1 MRVLISG
8 ASGMIGSALAKSLA
22 DEGHNVL
29 TLVRPGSTRSGI
41 SWEPGVAVEDHPD
54 LEDLDAVVHLAGA
67 GIADQRWTTA
77 RKNLLWQSRVES
89 TAHLRAALEERN
101 TPPKRFLCASAIG
114 WYGHRDNDILDESS
128 SSGCGFLANLCAA
141 WESAAQSNIMVSAC
155 LRFGL
160 VLDRS
165 GGALKKMLPPFQLG
179 FGGPLGRGH
188 HWQSWIGLD
197 DAVRHIMHLCTA
209 PVEDVRGV
217 HNVVAPEPIQQRD
230 FAVALGKALKRPVWL
245 PTPRW
250 AVQLLFG
257 DMAKEALLASTRVVP
272 TRRLAEGPSFLTP
285 DLDDALRHALRKRSD
300 R

>member
-8 ASGMIGSALAKSLA
+8 ASGMIGAALTKSFA
-22 DEGHNVL
+22 EQGHDVL
-29 TLVRPGSTRSGI
+29 TLVRPESNRSGI
-41 SWEPGVAVEDHPD
+41 SWHPGAALEDHPD
-54 LEDLDAVVHLAGA
+54 LEGLDAVVHLAGA
-67 GIADQRWTTA
+67 GIADRRWTTA
-77 RKNLLWQSRVES
+77 RKNLLWHSRVES
-89 TAHLRAALEERN
+89 TAHLRSALEERN
-101 TPPKRFLCASAIG
+101 APPKRFLCASAIG

-128 SSGCGFLANLCAA
+128 SPGHGFLANLCAA
-141 WESAAQSNIMVSAC
+141 WESSAQSNTMASAC

-179 FGGPLGRGH
+179 LGGPLGSGR

-230 FAVALGKALKRPVWL
+230 FALALGKALKRPAWL
-245 PTPRW
+245 PAPRW

-257 DMAKEALLASTRVVP
+257 DMAKEALLASTRVIP
-272 TRRLAEGPSFLTP
+272 TRRLKEGPSFLTP
-285 DLDDALRHALRKRSD
+285 DLEDALRHALRKASD

>member
-8 ASGMIGSALAKSLA
+8 ASGLIGAALTKSLV
-22 DEGHNVL
+22 DQGHNVL
-29 TLVRPGSTRSGI
+29 TLVRPESNRSGI
-41 SWEPGVAVEDHPD
+41 SWHPGIALEDHPD
-54 LEDLDAVVHLAGA
+54 LEGLDAVVHLAGA
-67 GIADQRWTTA
+67 GIADRRWTTA
-77 RKNLLWQSRVES
+77 RKTLLWQSRVES
-89 TAHLRAALEERN
+89 TAHLRSALEERN
-101 TPPKRFLCASAIG
+101 APPKRFLCASAIG

-128 SSGCGFLANLCAA
+128 SPGHGFLANLCAA
-141 WESAAQSNIMVSAC
+141 WESAAQSNTMASAC

-165 GGALKKMLPPFQLG
+165 GGALRKMLPPFQLG
-179 FGGPLGRGH
+179 LGGPLGSGR

-209 PVEDVRGV
+209 PVEEVCGV

-230 FAVALGKALKRPVWL
+230 FASALGKALKRPAWL
-245 PTPRW
+245 PAPRW

-257 DMAKEALLASTRVVP
+257 DMAKEALLASTRVIP
-272 TRRLAEGPSFLTP
+272 TRRLKEGPSFLTP
-285 DLDDALRHALRKRSD
+285 DLENALRHALRKASD